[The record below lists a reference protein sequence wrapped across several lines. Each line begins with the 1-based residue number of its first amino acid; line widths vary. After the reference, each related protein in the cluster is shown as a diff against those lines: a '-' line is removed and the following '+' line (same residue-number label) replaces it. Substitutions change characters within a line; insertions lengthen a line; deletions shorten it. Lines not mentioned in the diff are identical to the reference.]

1 MEEYLKGIL
10 TAEIDNQ
17 DTNKKI
23 EKMIFDIVFRHVKDL
38 VFIMKVEKGPR
49 FKYIFVNEMGLLR
62 AGLNKQCIGK
72 SLQEVLTHE
81 RAVSLQKEYE
91 RILHN
96 NKLSIFS
103 DEIFLDDGTSIFG
116 ESVLSPVKD
125 ETGLTRY
132 VVSVTRDITDT
143 LVEKNRL
150 IISEQRYRSIVDHN
164 LDAIFSID
172 LMGHILEVN
181 PAARRLTG
189 YTEKQ
194 LKKCSIFELVSDS
207 DLPVFKS
214 LLDNSEDGYALESL
228 DCRFLHKNNSH
239 LTVHIKTVP
248 IIIDAEIKGIYVIT
262 RDVSEQAKNAETIK
276 FMAFHDQLTGV
287 LNRRALLDD
296 LDESIATTK
305 RKKQAF
311 ALISIDLDRFK
322 YLNDT
327 LGHLFGDE
335 ILKKVADRLAELEK
349 KGCRVYRPG
358 GDEFVILL
366 HHADRKKTARFAQ
379 KILTMFTESFYLQS
393 GEYYITP
400 SIGISMYPNDGKDAE
415 TLLKNADE
423 ALFRV
428 KERGKAHFQF
438 YRSDMNSSL
447 GNVLTLETHLR
458 KALERDELELYYQPQ
473 VNLASGEINS
483 FEALIRWNS
492 PELGFITPDE
502 FIPLA
507 EDTGLI
513 VPIGNWVISTACKQI
528 KAWTDKRNQQIRIAV
543 NISPKQFLQPSL
555 VNVIQ
560 TAIDEA
566 GILPSSLEIEITEGA
581 MEDTEETIPILNRL
595 KELGIKISVDD
606 FGTGYS
612 SLNYLKQ
619 FPIDVLKID
628 QSFVRDILVNEKNA
642 AITTTIIHLGRS
654 LGMEVIAEGVENKE
668 QADFLAK
675 ANCHKAQGYLF
686 SKPLFYLTVEEQF
699 I

>member
-1 MEEYLKGIL
+1 M
-10 TAEIDNQ
+10 Q
-17 DTNKKI
+17 
-23 EKMIFDIVFRHVKDL
+23 
-38 VFIMKVEKGPR
+38 VEKGPR
-49 FKYIFVNEMGLLR
+49 FKYVFVNEMGLLR
-62 AGLNKQCIGK
+62 AGLDKECIGK
-72 SLQEVLTHE
+72 TLQEVLPHE

-91 RILHN
+91 RILNNHN
-96 NKLSIFS
+96 LSIFS
-103 DEIFLDDGTSIFG
+103 DEIFLDDGTSMFG
-116 ESVLSPVKD
+116 ESVLTPVKD
-125 ETGLTRY
+125 ENGLTRF

-143 LVEKNRL
+143 LIEKNRL
-150 IISEQRYRSIVDHN
+150 IASEQRYRSIVDHN
-164 LDAIFSID
+164 LDTIFSID
-172 LMGHILEVN
+172 LMGNILEVN
-181 PAARRLTG
+181 PAARKLTG

-194 LKKCSIFELVSDS
+194 LKKRSIFELISQS
-207 DLPVFKS
+207 DLPVCQS
-214 LLDNSEDGYALESL
+214 LLNNSKEGYALESL
-228 DCRFLHKNNSH
+228 DCRFLHKNGSN

-248 IIIDAEIKGIYVIT
+248 IVVHSEIKGIYVIT

-296 LDESIATTK
+296 LDESIASTK
-305 RKKQAF
+305 QKKQAF

-366 HHADRKKTARFAQ
+366 HQADRKKTARFAQ
-379 KILTMFTESFYLQS
+379 KILTMFAESFYLHA

-415 TLLKNADE
+415 TLIKNADE

-458 KALERDELELYYQPQ
+458 KALERNELELYYQPQ
-473 VNLASGEINS
+473 VHLASGEINS

-492 PELGFITPDE
+492 PELGLITPDE

-513 VPIGNWVISTACKQI
+513 VPIGNWVISTACRQI
-528 KAWTDKRNQQIRIAV
+528 KAWSAMRNKQIRIAV
-543 NISPKQFLQPSL
+543 NISPKQFQQPSL

-581 MEDTEETIPILNRL
+581 MEDTKETIPILNRL
-595 KELGIKISVDD
+595 KKLGIKISVDD

-654 LGMEVIAEGVENKE
+654 LGMEVIAEGVEKKE

-686 SKPLFYLTVEEQF
+686 SKPLYHLNVEELF

>member
-366 HHADRKKTARFAQ
+366 HHADRKKTAHFAQ

-400 SIGISMYPNDGKDAE
+400 SIGISMYPNDGNDAE

>member
-1 MEEYLKGIL
+1 
-10 TAEIDNQ
+10 
-17 DTNKKI
+17 
-23 EKMIFDIVFRHVKDL
+23 
-38 VFIMKVEKGPR
+38 MKVEKGPR

-366 HHADRKKTARFAQ
+366 HHADRKKTAHFAQ

-400 SIGISMYPNDGKDAE
+400 SIGISMYPNDGNDAE